1 MTSLLS
7 RTILA
12 RTTWTN
18 SSEGKSGLVVDR
30 DQQYKIT
37 LKIEGKADRTAK
49 GYKFICP
56 IFQLD
61 KTSPHHGLEK
71 LPDED

>member
-7 RTILA
+7 TTILVRTI
-12 RTTWTN
+12 WTN
-18 SSEGKSGLVVDR
+18 SSEGKSGLVVDQ

-49 GYKFICP
+49 DYKFICP

>member
-7 RTILA
+7 TTILVRTI
-12 RTTWTN
+12 WTN
-18 SSEGKSGLVVDR
+18 SSEGKSGLVVDQ

-49 GYKFICP
+49 DYKFICP

-61 KTSPHHGLEK
+61 KTSLHFSLRLHYIK
-71 LPDED
+71 

>member
-7 RTILA
+7 RTILL

-18 SSEGKSGLVVDR
+18 SSEGKPGLVVDQN
-30 DQQYKIT
+30 QQYRIT
-37 LKIEGKADRTAK
+37 LKIEGKDDRTAK

-56 IFQLD
+56 IFRLD
-61 KTSPHHGLEK
+61 ENSLYQGLEK